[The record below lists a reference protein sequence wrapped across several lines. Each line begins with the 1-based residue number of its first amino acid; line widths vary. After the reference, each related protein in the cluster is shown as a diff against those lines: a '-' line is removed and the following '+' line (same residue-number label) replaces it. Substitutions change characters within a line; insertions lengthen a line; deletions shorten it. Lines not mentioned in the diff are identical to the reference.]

1 MHDGYI
7 YGTIVIL
14 VEEYLREDGSSPY
27 REWFAGL
34 DAQAAA
40 KIAIATLRLA
50 TGNTANVKW
59 FGAFGEYRLDWGP
72 GYRIYLARDRDA
84 VIILFGGGT
93 KNRQQKDIER
103 ARALWIEFKARNK
116 AQIRNERRR

>member
-1 MHDGYI
+1 LHDGYI